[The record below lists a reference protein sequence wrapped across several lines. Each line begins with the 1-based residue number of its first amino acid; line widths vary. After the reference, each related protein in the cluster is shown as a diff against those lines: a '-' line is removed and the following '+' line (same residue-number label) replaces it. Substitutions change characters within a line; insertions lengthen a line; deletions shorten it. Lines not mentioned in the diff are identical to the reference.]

1 MRRENC
7 ANRPR
12 HAKLVYSSLFL
23 AGLVSA
29 ISLGMAS
36 DGLCQTWVRAINA
49 PARVWNVVASSADG
63 SKLVAATDASPGGIY
78 TSTDSGVTWTLTTN
92 SPLWLAVASSADG
105 VKLAAGSPGFLLV
118 STNSGA
124 VWHGA
129 AVPFG
134 FVWNGVTMSA
144 DAAKLAANG
153 FGNYGGDAGPIYYS
167 GDSGTTWTSATVIQA
182 PWSSI
187 AASADGRRMV
197 AASNS
202 GLICGSQDFGAT
214 WTTNGAPIMVW
225 KSVASSADGT
235 RLVAVVRGNFTAGPI
250 YISTNAGTNWFP
262 SVAPSNN
269 WAGVVSSADGTSLVA
284 VVHGGGIYT
293 STNSGATWDLAN
305 APSNQWTSVASSADG
320 RRLVA
325 VESGGGIYTLQIPPP
340 ALSIVELGTDLV
352 VSWTAGA
359 TGFVLQSTP
368 DLRTTSWVAVT
379 NPPTVINGTKQML
392 LPNSARTN
400 QFYRL
405 SLQ

>member
-1 MRRENC
+1 MSVV
-7 ANRPR
+7 
-12 HAKLVYSSLFL
+12 L
-23 AGLVSA
+23 
-29 ISLGMAS
+29 AS
-36 DGLCQTWVRAINA
+36 DGLCQTWVRAIYA
-49 PARVWNVVASSADG
+49 PANVWSAVASSADG
-63 SKLVAATDASPGGIY
+63 TKLVAATDANPGGIY
-78 TSTDSGVTWTLTTN
+78 TSADSGVTWTLATN

-105 VKLAAGSPGFLLV
+105 VELAAGSPGFLLV

-124 VWHGA
+124 VWHEA

-144 DAAKLAANG
+144 DGAKLAANG
-153 FGNYGGDAGPIYYS
+153 FSNYGGDAGPIYYS
-167 GDSGTTWTSATVIQA
+167 GDSGATWTSATVIQA

-197 AASNS
+197 ATSYL
-202 GLICGSQDFGAT
+202 GIYGSQDFGAT
-214 WTTNGAPIMVW
+214 WTTNGSPGLAW

-235 RLVAVVRGNFTAGPI
+235 RLVAVVGGNFTAGPI
-250 YISTNAGTNWFP
+250 YTSTNAGTNWFP

-269 WAGVVSSADGTSLVA
+269 WAGIASSADGKSLVA

-305 APSNQWTSVASSADG
+305 APSSQWSSVASSADG

-325 VESGGGIYTLQIPPP
+325 VESGGGIYTLQMLQTPPP
-340 ALSIVELGTDLV
+340 ALSIAQMGTNLM

-359 TGFVLQSTP
+359 TGFMLQSTP

-379 NPPTVINGTKQML
+379 NPPTEINGTKQML
-392 LPNSARTN
+392 LPNPTRTN

-405 SLQ
+405 ILQ